1 MDTKRRIQDAARALF
16 AEKGV
21 HRTSLQE
28 IADRLGITKPALYYH
43 FRSREELVRS
53 IVQPIIDE
61 GEAFVR
67 AQEEA
72 PSGPRDLL
80 EGYFDFHYRHR
91 NQMILILTEY
101 NTLTELDLID
111 TVLTW
116 RGRLAELLVGKR
128 AGLGPA
134 ARAVVALG
142 GLQDCTIHF
151 ATVPREALRAHA
163 VAAALSALNVPR

>member
-21 HRTSLQE
+21 QRTSLQE

-43 FRSREELVRS
+43 FRSREDLVRS

-61 GEAFVR
+61 GEEFVR
-67 AQEEA
+67 SQEA
-72 PSGPRDLL
+72 IPSGRRELL

-91 NQMILILTEY
+91 REIVLILTESA
-101 NTLTELDLID
+101 TLTELDLID

-116 RGRLAELLVGKR
+116 RSRLSALLVGPDPD
-128 AGLGPA
+128 LGA
-134 ARAVVALG
+134 AVRAVIALG

-151 ATVPREALRAHA
+151 LDVPAERLRGRA
-163 VAAALSALNVPR
+163 VDAALAVLSP

>member
-1 MDTKRRIQDAARALF
+1 MDTKHRIQEAARALF

-43 FRSREELVRS
+43 FRSREDLVRS

-67 AQEEA
+67 AQEAA
-72 PSGPRDLL
+72 PSGPRALL

-128 AGLGPA
+128 AGLA
-134 ARAVVALG
+134 AATRAVVALG
-142 GLQDCTIHF
+142 GLQDCTMHF
-151 ATVPREALRAHA
+151 PKSPRESLRVHA
-163 VAAALSALNVPR
+163 VNAAMAALSLE

>member
-53 IVQPIIDE
+53 IVQPIIDD

-72 PSGPRDLL
+72 PSGARDLL

-128 AGLGPA
+128 ASLDA
-134 ARAVVALG
+134 ATRAVVALG
-142 GLQDCTIHF
+142 GLQDCTMHF
-151 ATVPREALRAHA
+151 ATTPRETLRAHA
-163 VAAALSALNVPR
+163 VTAALSALNAG